1 MSVKNVAPA
10 TGRRHASSSAPPTP
24 RAPAGEADDRYVLR
38 CLADLYDQTQQ
49 VRIATGERLRAYVQH
64 RDQSLASAA
73 RLPSL
78 QEIRA
83 GYFSGPVPILGET
96 YYRHSKYERELRAEM
111 RRALVAHPV
120 FSWLDENKGIGP
132 TLACKLLAR
141 LDIARAPT
149 PSSFWRYCGLA
160 PARDPAHAKHHDR
173 VAKKMCYLLAVSL
186 VRHNREYRELYEA
199 TRQRLIAGRADW
211 TASHIRMAS
220 LRVVQKRFLLN
231 LWVEWERRVRTQPA
245 QS

>member
-10 TGRRHASSSAPPTP
+10 TGRRHGSSSGSAGALHAPDDN
-24 RAPAGEADDRYVLR
+24 ADDRYVLR

-49 VRIATGERLRAYVQH
+49 VRIATGERLRAYVQR
-64 RDQSLASAA
+64 RDQSLGNSA
-73 RLPSL
+73 RLPTL

-83 GYFSGPVPILGET
+83 GNLSGPLPILGET

-111 RRALVAHPV
+111 RRVLVAHPL
-120 FSWLDENKGIGP
+120 FGWLEANKGIGP

-141 LDIARAPT
+141 LNIARAPT

-160 PARDPAHAKHHDR
+160 PARSPAGSLHYDR

-186 VRHNREYRELYEA
+186 VRHNGEYRELYQA
-199 TRQRLIAGRADW
+199 TRQRLITGRAEW

-231 LWVEWERRVRTQPA
+231 LWIEWTRVSVQPT
-245 QS
+245 